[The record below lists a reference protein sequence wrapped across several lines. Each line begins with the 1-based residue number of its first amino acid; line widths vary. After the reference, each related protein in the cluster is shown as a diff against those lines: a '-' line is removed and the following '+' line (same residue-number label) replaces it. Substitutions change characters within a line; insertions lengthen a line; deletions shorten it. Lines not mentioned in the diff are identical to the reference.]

1 MVNIMTKYFMKEQVM
16 TAMGEQNLMLDDIW
30 GVEQRLDE
38 LPAADVVEVVR
49 CKDCKYKNM
58 ESGEFDGLEP
68 ACRFWTDA
76 DAIYPVFVDMNGYCS
91 EGKRKDGGRK
101 D

>member
-1 MVNIMTKYFMKEQVM
+1 MTKYFTKEQVM

-49 CKDCKYKNM
+49 CKDCRHKQVDEIIFALSANPETALFCKRMGGIISETFYCAA
-58 ESGEFDGLEP
+58 GERMDG
-68 ACRFWTDA
+68 D
-76 DAIYPVFVDMNGYCS
+76 
-91 EGKRKDGGRK
+91 KQ
-101 D
+101 